1 MKFQNIFAK
10 SLNMKLLIRLFELA
24 AITEQIEYTAH
35 NSDVQLVKFIRETI

>member
-10 SLNMKLLIRLFELA
+10 FLNMKLLIRLFELV

-35 NSDVQLVKFIRETI
+35 NSDV